1 MSPEAM
7 ATTIA
12 QLQAELAGS
21 KTEAAIKVA
30 SLEDTITGLAHEIA
44 LLKRRLYGNKT
55 ERSGTSEVQLA
66 LGDLLAREAQLQK
79 ELEKKV
85 KDAME
90 AAPPEPESKGKP
102 RPHGRRDL
110 ATSKLPRVVI
120 EIVHE
125 GLEAQG
131 CRRVGFEDSR
141 QIAYRPG
148 GFYILVKRVAKY
160 EVVANTVTTMAT
172 TPEAPVTS
180 VLLAP
185 IIEERAATTPSPETI
200 VEAST
205 TASTAPSLDV
215 IEEKAAVTTPS
226 SEAVVEDRATTVVTT
241 PSPETLFPKALL
253 HTSTI
258 AYILT
263 SKFALGTPLYR
274 LEQALAD
281 QGMPLD
287 RGLMGRYVEN
297 AGNTLGATIVAAIWR
312 DAIANGHVISTD
324 ATGALIQP
332 TKAKDGRSLA
342 CKKGHFFTAVVDAD
356 AVLFQYVEK
365 HTSEVVQQLFGA
377 FRGVLQA
384 DASAVYNILERGPP
398 KDVDDTDAARVT
410 LVGCWAHCRRYFF
423 DAALCRH
430 TVGVQGLM
438 RIRAIFAADRAGQRV
453 PRAERTTHRAA
464 HLGPLF
470 DEFFAWAR
478 AAHETAFGNNLAT
491 KALGYALN
499 QEAELRRVLADGELP
514 LDNTRAERALRKIV
528 VGRKNWMFYGSDTHA
543 EAAAAIFSLIATCR
557 LHRLDPFAYLEEVLR
572 VLPYWPRDRY
582 LELAPAYWT
591 ATRARLDPEE
601 LELQIGSF
609 AVPPAELPPTS

>member
-1 MSPEAM
+1 MASADEESKMSPAVM
-7 ATTIA
+7 ATTISH
-12 QLQAELAGS
+12 LQAELAGS
-21 KTEAAIKVA
+21 RAEAAVKVA

-55 ERSGTSEVQLA
+55 ERSVTSEVQLA
-66 LGDLLAREAQLQK
+66 LGDLLASEAQLQK
-79 ELEKKV
+79 ELDKRV
-85 KDAME
+85 KEATE
-90 AAPPEPESKGKP
+90 AAPPDPKGKGTP

-110 ATSKLPRVVI
+110 AASKLPRVVI

-125 GLEAQG
+125 ALEAEG
-131 CRRVGFEDSR
+131 CRRVGFEDSY
-141 QIAYRPG
+141 QLGFRPG
-148 GFYILVKRVAKY
+148 GFYVLVKRVAKY
-160 EVVANTVTTMAT
+160 EVVTDIT
-172 TPEAPVTS
+172 PVTPS
-180 VLLAP
+180 VNSNALVGAP
-185 IIEERAATTPSPETI
+185 MDEVLVQP
-200 VEAST
+200 
-205 TASTAPSLDV
+205 TASP
-215 IEEKAAVTTPS
+215 AA
-226 SEAVVEDRATTVVTT
+226 AEDRRTTVVTT
-241 PSPETLFPKALL
+241 PSPETLFPKAML

-258 AYILT
+258 AHVLT
-263 SKFALGTPLYR
+263 SKFALGTPHYR
-274 LEQALAD
+274 LEQSLAD
-281 QGMPLD
+281 QDLPLD

-297 AGNTLGATIVAAIWR
+297 AGNTLGATIVAAMWR
-312 DAIANGHVISTD
+312 DAITNGCVISTD

-332 TKAKDGRSLA
+332 AKARDGKSLA

-377 FRGVLQA
+377 FGGVLQA

-398 KDVDDTDAARVT
+398 KDVDEIAGVT

-423 DAALCRH
+423 EAALCRY

-453 PRAERTTHRAA
+453 PRDERTAYRATHLR
-464 HLGPLF
+464 PLF

-478 AAHETAFGNNLAT
+478 ATRETAFGNNLAT

-499 QEAELRRVLADGELP
+499 QEVELRRVLDDGTIP

-543 EAAAAIFSLIATCR
+543 EAAAAIFSLIASCR

-572 VLPYWPRDRY
+572 VLPYWQRDRY
-582 LELAPAYWT
+582 LELAPVHWT
-591 ATRARLDPEE
+591 ATRARLNPDE
-601 LELQIGSF
+601 LSMPIGSF
-609 AVPPAELPPTS
+609 TVPEIDPATSG